1 MPATD
6 TLARQLRALPVFALL
21 SDEDADALSRGCFVL
36 ELAHGELLFAEGQ
49 PPDHLYVVLDG
60 EAQVSCLTPGADEV
74 VVGRAHPGAV
84 LGEMALF
91 DRSVRSA
98 SVRAQG
104 PTRVLQIPG
113 ARFGDLVQEAHPAAW
128 TLLRAIREQLV
139 ERLRGVAER
148 VDAALEPPHVE
159 RDSEALRSTLT
170 DLRASMRGGME

>member
-1 MPATD
+1 MPAPE

-21 SDEDADALSRGCFVL
+21 SDEDAEELSRGCFVL
-36 ELAHGELLFAEGQ
+36 ELSHGDLLFAEGQ
-49 PPDHLYVVLDG
+49 APDHLYVLLAG
-60 EAQVSCLTPGADEV
+60 EAQVSCLTTGTDEV

-91 DRSVRSA
+91 DRSLRSA

-104 PTRVLQIPG
+104 ATRVLQIPG
-113 ARFGDLVQEAHPAAW
+113 ARFGDLVQDAHPAAW

-148 VDAALEPPHVE
+148 VDAALEPPHRE
-159 RDSEALRSTLT
+159 RDSEALRTTLNELQSST
-170 DLRASMRGGME
+170 RGGLQ